1 MPDDQG
7 PMTNWL
13 DLTVFLVIVHW
24 TLVISL
30 GFSERREME
39 SSALDGRSVK
49 IILGPARSGKTSLLV
64 AEHVRFLTGWQQDCR
79 QARGIWIGPSQGTVG
94 QVRDQL
100 AVSSS
105 SALLNPQ
112 VATFARFAEQVI
124 ARSSRRIR
132 RVDSWE
138 KQRILGQLVASLL
151 KQEKL
156 THFAAV
162 AHTSGFV
169 RQVAQFIGELKRRD
183 VWAEQFRQR
192 VRTNRDRDI
201 SAIYSAY
208 QHFLTVQDL
217 YDAEGRFWA
226 ARDVLKME
234 NDARWGL
241 VVVDGFTDFTAA
253 QHDILQLLAE
263 RSDRLLISLLS
274 EELSTSP
281 GRALLFARTNDTRE
295 RLQASLPDV
304 QLEFVGPSRFQSA
317 GIFQVERQLFRD
329 EQTRT
334 EQSAGL
340 CILAANSVQG
350 EIQEI
355 ARRIKSLL
363 LSGVAQPEQIAVVFH
378 NLEEV
383 APRIRE
389 VCDDFGLP
397 FALETRSTLAHTP
410 LLRSIVKLFR
420 LHEQDWPFDLLVDLV
435 GTRTIQQSIVGR
447 GDDWRIAAERSIRRA
462 QLPAGR
468 TLLIEQLRLWAD
480 DNNHDS
486 QEASQESRDATVAL
500 PIFESLE
507 RMLAELPARA
517 TLADWIG
524 ELEKLVDSLA
534 IPDSQPH
541 WHALRHALVVTLSRD
556 EQLGLAND
564 ELTCAQVLHLVEQI
578 AAEVPLR
585 AEHDAVGRVRFLSAA
600 NARTLQ
606 VRHLF
611 LAGLGEQS
619 YSSGE
624 SSARLYSQQEVGQ
637 FTSDAHN
644 RGPTPEEQAGDAMLL
659 FYEMVTRARESLTLS
674 YPALDAKGQ
683 ALSPSPFLTELLR
696 CFSDGAIPTVT
707 MAVSNGESNHDT
719 PLSRSDWRLAGIDAA
734 LVGDPQ
740 WLAGLVS
747 QPETRNV
754 GEAILH
760 GVACVGSRSERD
772 SFGPYEGVFA
782 SETVRAAL
790 AHRFNEEHLWSPS
803 RLETYASCPFRFF
816 AGQLLHLE
824 PLEELALR
832 SDHLRRGSLLH
843 QVLAAVHQQPGDPSA
858 GASAAALVTRF
869 GTALERI
876 IAENPLG
883 GLNEALREIER
894 REVLG
899 WAPQYAEQ
907 EIQYQGKWQSLDQPL
922 RPAHFE
928 VRFGP
933 PRHDGAEESPD
944 PLSQA
949 VPFVLDIGS
958 EQIRL
963 TGQIDRIDMGRV
975 HGVTVFAIIDYKSG
989 QGVKLKATEM
999 EAGRQLQLP
1008 LYALAA
1014 EKLLLAD
1021 QQAVALATG
1030 YWNVKEK
1037 GFASGRDAL
1046 LEFRTATNKG
1056 LQDSAEW
1063 NSLMPSIFARIEKV
1077 IHGVRAGQFPV
1088 YNENQNCTASCD
1100 FSKIC
1105 RVAQIR
1111 SLEKVWVPGEQE

>member
-1 MPDDQG
+1 
-7 PMTNWL
+7 
-13 DLTVFLVIVHW
+13 
-24 TLVISL
+24 
-30 GFSERREME
+30 ME
-39 SSALDGRSVK
+39 IYALDGRNVK

-64 AEHVRFLTGWQQDCR
+64 ADYVRFLTTWQQDCR
-79 QARGIWIGPSQGTVG
+79 QAGGIWIGPSQGAVG

-100 AVSSS
+100 ATSSQ

-112 VATFARFAEQVI
+112 VATFAQFAEQVI
-124 ARSSRRIR
+124 ARGPRLIRRI
-132 RVDSWE
+132 DSWE
-138 KQRILGQLVASLL
+138 KQHILGQLAASLL
-151 KQEKL
+151 KQKKL

-162 AHTSGFV
+162 AHTAGFV

-192 VRTNRDRDI
+192 VRTDRDRDI

-208 QHFLTVQDL
+208 QHFLAVQDL

-226 ARDVLKME
+226 AREQMQTK
-234 NDARWGL
+234 NDSQWGL

-253 QHDILQLLAE
+253 QHDILRLLAE
-263 RSDRLLISLLS
+263 RADRLLISLLIS
-274 EELSTSP
+274 PPQYSGEGLGEGGGELPSSP
-281 GRALLFARTNDTRE
+281 GRELMFGRTADTRR
-295 RLQASLPDV
+295 RLQESLPDMQV
-304 QLEFVGPSRFQSA
+304 ELMGPSQFQSPGLA
-317 GIFQVERQLFRD
+317 HVEQQLFRD
-329 EQTRT
+329 DQTLT
-334 EQSAGL
+334 EQAAGL

-363 LSGVAQPEQIAVVFH
+363 LSGAAQPEQIAVVFR

-383 APRIRE
+383 APRIKE
-389 VCDDFGLP
+389 VCADFGLP
-397 FALETRSTLAHTP
+397 FALETRSPLAHTP
-410 LLRSIVKLFR
+410 LLRLVVKLFR

-435 GTRTIQQSIVGR
+435 GVAAIQRIAGGQGTRS
-447 GDDWRIAAERSIRRA
+447 DWRIAAERSIRRA

-468 TLLIEQLRLWAD
+468 TLLMEQLRLWAD
-480 DNNHDS
+480 DKNHAG
-486 QEASQESRDATVAL
+486 QEASQESRDASVAL
-500 PIFESLE
+500 PILESLE
-507 RMLAELPARA
+507 RMLSDLPARA

-524 ELEKLVDSLA
+524 KLEKLVDSLA

-541 WHALRHALVVTLSRD
+541 WHDLRHALLVILSRD

-578 AAEVPLR
+578 AAEVLLR

-606 VRHLF
+606 VCHLF
-611 LAGLGEQS
+611 LAGVGEQS

-637 FTSDAHN
+637 FTTDLHN
-644 RGPTPEEQAGDAMLL
+644 QGPTPEEQAGDAMLL
-659 FYEMVTRARESLTLS
+659 FYEIVTRASESVTLS

-683 ALSPSPFLTELLR
+683 ALSPSPFLTELER
-696 CFSDGAIPTVT
+696 CFAPEAIPKVT
-707 MAVSNGESNHDT
+707 MAVGETASEDRN

-734 LVGDPQ
+734 LDGDPQ

-747 QPETRNV
+747 QAETRNV

-760 GVACVGSRSERD
+760 GVACVGSRSKRD

-790 AHRFNEEHLWSPS
+790 ALRFNEEHLWSPS

-816 AGQLLHLE
+816 AGQLLHLK

-858 GASAAALVTRF
+858 GASEAALVTRF

-883 GLNEALREIER
+883 GLKEALREIER
-894 REVLG
+894 REVLA

-963 TGQIDRIDMGRV
+963 TGQIDRIDMGQV

-989 QGVKLKATEM
+989 QGVKLKAAEM

-1014 EKLLLAD
+1014 EKLLFAD
-1021 QQAVALATG
+1021 LQAVALATG

-1046 LEFRTATNKG
+1046 LEFRTATDKG

-1063 NSLMPSIFARIEKV
+1063 NSLMPAILARIEEV
-1077 IHGVRAGQFPV
+1077 IHGVRAGEFPV

-1105 RVAQIR
+1105 RVALIR